1 MGHLILWEYL
11 TDDRVDQNT
20 EQSGLHKGQL
30 EREEKLMSRRKII
43 DRRPIDP
50 DPRYNSLL
58 VSKFTNGLMERGKK
72 SLAQRIFY
80 DAMDIVGTKVQDND
94 VLTVFEEAMEK
105 VRPKVEVKSRRVGG
119 ATYQVPMEVRQTRR
133 NALAIRWIIGF
144 AKSRSGKSMSEKL
157 AAELVD
163 AFNNRGSAVKKRDDT
178 HRMAEANKAFAHYR
192 W

>member
-1 MGHLILWEYL
+1 
-11 TDDRVDQNT
+11 
-20 EQSGLHKGQL
+20 
-30 EREEKLMSRRKII
+30 MSRRKTIEK
-43 DRRPIDP
+43 RPIDA
-50 DPRYNSLL
+50 DERFGSVL

-72 SLAQRIFY
+72 SVAQRIFY
-80 DAMDIVGTKVQDND
+80 DAMDIVTARVQESDA
-94 VLTVFEEAMEK
+94 LTVFEEAMEK

-133 NALAIRWIIGF
+133 NALAIRWIINY

-157 AAELVD
+157 AAEIMD
-163 AFNNRGSAVKKRDDT
+163 AFNNRGASVKKRDDT

>member
-1 MGHLILWEYL
+1 
-11 TDDRVDQNT
+11 
-20 EQSGLHKGQL
+20 
-30 EREEKLMSRRKII
+30 MSRRRTI
-43 DRRPIDP
+43 DRRPIEP
-50 DPRYNSLL
+50 DARFNSVL
-58 VSKFTNGLMERGKK
+58 VSKFTNGLMQRGKK
-72 SLAQRIFY
+72 TVAQKIFY
-80 DAMDIVGTKVQDND
+80 DAMDLVGERVKDTD

-157 AAELVD
+157 AAELID
-163 AFNNRGSAVKKRDDT
+163 AFNNRGASVKKKDDT